1 MGMEFDFSMLQPM
14 DILDMAIWVEAEA
27 EGHYEQLASWAEGSA
42 DPKVVKFLV
51 RMAGLEALHRQQI
64 QELRQRKF
72 GEAPPN
78 FTENIAWEVEAPDYE
93 KVCDNM
99 SMRQAL
105 EIALEAEGKAH
116 DYYAGAQEYIT
127 DSEALALLEGL
138 RKAELEHQRLLRDE
152 ISRLA

>member
-42 DPKVVKFLV
+42 DPQVVKFLT

-72 GEAPPN
+72 GD
-78 FTENIAWEVEAPDYE
+78 DYD
-93 KVCDNM
+93 KVYDNM

-116 DYYAGAQEYIT
+116 DYYAGAQEYIS
-127 DSEALALLEGL
+127 DSEALTLLEGL

-152 ISRLA
+152 ISRLG